1 MGRGVRAGRCVIVW
15 LAAKL
20 EGDFPEQR
28 RTQGCAQRKAAD
40 GHGPSEDLQVG
51 AAPPWQ
57 MSARSKA
64 LLSLLWHTEHFR
76 SVYFSRAINIEIDM
90 LISYCI
96 RSDCKVLNTWYVN

>member
-1 MGRGVRAGRCVIVW
+1 MR

-51 AAPPWQ
+51 AAPP
-57 MSARSKA
+57 
-64 LLSLLWHTEHFR
+64 
-76 SVYFSRAINIEIDM
+76 
-90 LISYCI
+90 
-96 RSDCKVLNTWYVN
+96 